1 MPKTELAQRITDA
14 RTKAGLTQQQV
25 AEALGMT
32 QQSYQYYESRAKD
45 IKGDVIRTLCSAFGV
60 SASYLLGMSDEM
72 GGAVPFHPCRRA
84 PIVGRIAAGDPR
96 EAIEQADE
104 SQIVFNPDAS
114 DDSFYLVCAG
124 DSMNNVVPEGMLVL
138 VDPAKETRSGD
149 VAAVMVNGDDATL
162 KRVYFA
168 GDTIVLHPESSN
180 PVHRDRTIDATD
192 PDAPS
197 FRVIGPVIGLCTQ
210 PGWRA

>member
-45 IKGDVIRTLCSAFGV
+45 IKGDVIRTLCSVFGV

-124 DSMNNVVPEGMLVL
+124 DSMNNVVPEGML
-138 VDPAKETRSGD
+138 DEGK
-149 VAAVMVNGDDATL
+149 AVVILNFITGQ
-162 KRVYFA
+162 F
-168 GDTIVLHPESSN
+168 N
-180 PVHRDRTIDATD
+180 RTKVRKKNIRRR
-192 PDAPS
+192 PRP
-197 FRVIGPVIGLCTQ
+197 
-210 PGWRA
+210 